1 MFHCLGFRF
10 GQRSIGS
17 AAPRSDN
24 AVSLVRTVTATVECE
39 PIERFLFDELIDNHR
54 RTFSRSVFG
63 FPFGTEIDR
72 LSCTILIMSCFRCL
86 QLQRLLT
93 VNR

>member
-1 MFHCLGFRF
+1 MRQVMIISQRIFTATVDCEPIERFLFDELIDNHRRTFPIYVFGFPFQCWSFRF

-39 PIERFLFDELIDNHR
+39 P
-54 RTFSRSVFG
+54 
-63 FPFGTEIDR
+63 TE
-72 LSCTILIMSCFRCL
+72 
-86 QLQRLLT
+86 
-93 VNR
+93 